1 MRVGDVL
8 FRTELVS
15 VHMLSISLASDGD
28 DVASMAWTLNVTYPV
43 ASRFGANVRVLRTS
57 IPRTHEASQ
66 KYRTEVLWR
75 SCLRLDLL
83 ESN

>member
-1 MRVGDVL
+1 MRLGDVL

-15 VHMLSISLASDGD
+15 VHMLFISLPSDGD

-43 ASRFGANVRVLRTS
+43 SSRKSNVRVLRTS
-57 IPRTHEASQ
+57 IPRTHEASR

-83 ESN
+83 AEH